1 MSFFLNIFSFFLKAV
16 EPKGDD
22 WDSLTCF
29 EFRKVVENKPFV
41 ATVFDI
47 KQVEGQPVL
56 KLALCDTSGADDVY
70 VGKLLVEKGLAK
82 QRISI

>member
-1 MSFFLNIFSFFLKAV
+1 
-16 EPKGDD
+16 
-22 WDSLTCF
+22 LTCF
-29 EFRKVVENKPFV
+29 EFRKIVENKPFV

-56 KLALCDTSGADDVY
+56 QLALCDTTGADDVY

>member
-1 MSFFLNIFSFFLKAV
+1 
-16 EPKGDD
+16 
-22 WDSLTCF
+22 
-29 EFRKVVENKPFV
+29 VENKPFV